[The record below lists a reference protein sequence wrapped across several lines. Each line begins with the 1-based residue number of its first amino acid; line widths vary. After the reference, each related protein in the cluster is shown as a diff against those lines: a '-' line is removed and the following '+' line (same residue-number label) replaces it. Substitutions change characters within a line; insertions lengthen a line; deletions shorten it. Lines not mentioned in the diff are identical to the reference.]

1 MPLNDETPAQ
11 TMLRIQAQL
20 RGAVSPLSSIAP
32 SPFDPDAYF
41 GAPPQQN
48 FATGGRAV
56 VGHDNAAGLDV
67 SLEEHKG
74 EMRHRAHSGDSKMA
88 ADYGYITHSP
98 LDADHMKTDAYVGP
112 HKDSNKVFVIN
123 QKHPHTGRFNEH
135 KVMLGYKNRSDAVR
149 DYVHSFNDGLGHKR
163 VQSIVEMDKSQLR
176 DWLKKGPH
184 TRPVHLA
191 EGGDPEK
198 AVVEQAAVVSDEAP
212 PLTIR
217 RRAPEPAPEGAV
229 EVRGPQPK
237 KVVPQEVVDYFLEQE
252 ARKAAERPSTPFQF
266 AKSITGP
273 EDLPEVKEAQRI
285 KPRDELLAKMSPY
298 QTQMMDQFGLELP
311 EEASSIGVDDQG
323 SYPIDAEGNR
333 LKWERMNPAKWAF
346 MQAGNIMG
354 GVASPVKGAGMVLGA
369 GPVRRGG
376 KSLEEVVASMSK
388 MDPEEVAAIREAHAG
403 RGLEFPEE
411 AGLDRL
417 RMNLQREQKAEA
429 TGADMPGMPANDRL
443 VIRGPEGKPD
453 FVTGKITPEDWV
465 NRAESMMSPAEIKE
479 AANWYKTIRN
489 EFLKYTNGD
498 QEKAD
503 KYMRA
508 WLVTQQNVDVGGA
521 MNNVL
526 LQREQFARG
535 VPAEQMK
542 AAGMPNPTGAAR
554 SVLQDEPIAQ
564 GVGQKIADFV
574 DAAEGKDVRSW
585 MANHPE
591 GGAPF
596 VVDVHTARDTGL
608 VDEKLLNHLRRRGYN
623 EEDLQKAVV
632 DMKGTPSGPQ
642 YENRAHWGRNT
653 LTDHLN
659 EIKWQ
664 GRSDWTPSEVQA
676 VGWMGMTRLTADKA
690 EDVVSGIERNVRRV
704 SFEIAP
710 GEGSPW
716 EKMFGAEFSAL
727 PLQEQQ
733 RITQVVAE
741 PAMEAASKISGIDL
755 TNLVHGTGGWNMYQ
769 NPAAVGQALATKQGS
784 EIAANALG
792 YLLQQTEVWSNSVK
806 PMTKNP
812 KAFAVDFMQESKG
825 GNNYLAS
832 NEGIKDFWEQVQKM
846 DPTAGS
852 KKPLF
857 VGYQPIVSADGR
869 PGIRVLIDRGG
880 VKTQSDLEAA
890 IKGPMSKML
899 EDFPTDISIRGHEA
913 ELTKARNDWKGQ
925 SDGQGYLARL
935 EQLLGRNPA
944 AELDPVR
951 GQLEE
956 IFKRELDSLKRP
968 QRKAEGGKVNFAK
981 GGSVGGLI
989 HETAMHAD
997 GVPVRQLAYMVR
1009 VASGMNVPQER
1020 AVHFA
1025 QQILDHDEAGL
1036 NERFQKYGNAK
1047 RTLTR
1052 LNAMLTGKKHKFG
1065 SGMEES
1071 KRKAHEVL
1079 ATDVGHPVVRK
1090 SMQHMLKMM
1099 GAS

>member
-1 MPLNDETPAQ
+1 MQPDDETPGQAMNRIEGEVRGTASAQ
-11 TMLRIQAQL
+11 RTSEGYNANIRAQRGPLSAMVMSSGDPDSGAPQSYGL
-20 RGAVSPLSSIAP
+20 RGTLGPISFTHTQPAAP
-32 SPFDPDAYF
+32 VAPIRKIGVNVPFDADAYF
-41 GAPPQQN
+41 G
-48 FATGGRAV
+48 V
-56 VGHDNAAGLDV
+56 NAAKTAGGHQYGVDV
-67 SLEEHKG
+67 GTSLPAPRMPNGRPYEGAEG
-74 EMRHRAHSGDSKMA
+74 NVNL
-88 ADYGYITHSP
+88 YGQYNPTRRDFNAGVE
-98 LDADHMKTDAYVGP
+98 LERRFDHG
-112 HKDSNKVFVIN
+112 
-123 QKHPHTGRFNEH
+123 G
-135 KVMLGYKNRSDAVR
+135 
-149 DYVHSFNDGLGHKR
+149 
-163 VQSIVEMDKSQLR
+163 
-176 DWLKKGPH
+176 
-184 TRPVHLA
+184 PVHMF
-191 EGGDPEK
+191 EGGDP
-198 AVVEQAAVVSDEAP
+198 P

-217 RRAPEPAPEGAV
+217 RSAPKPAPEGTV
-229 EVRGPQPK
+229 EARGPQPAA
-237 KVVPQEVVDYFLEQE
+237 PISQEAVDYFKAQE
-252 ARKAAERPSTPFQF
+252 VLKEAQRLASPMQLAKTIRP
-266 AKSITGP
+266 P
-273 EDLPEVKEAQRI
+273 EDLPEVQEAQRV
-285 KPRDELLAKMSPY
+285 KPRDELMAKMSAY
-298 QTQMMDQFGLELP
+298 QLQQLDQYGLELP
-311 EEASSIGVDDQG
+311 ENAAGFGVDDQG
-323 SYPIDAEGNR
+323 SYPVDAEGNR
-333 LKWERMNPAKWAF
+333 LKWERMSPAKWAF

-354 GVASPVKGAGMVLGA
+354 GVASPVKGAGMVVGA
-369 GPVRRGG
+369 GPIRRGG
-376 KSLEEVVASMSK
+376 KSIEEVVASMSK
-388 MDPEEVAAIREAHAG
+388 MDPEEVAAIRQENAG

-411 AGLDRL
+411 SGLDRL
-417 RMNLQREQKAEA
+417 RMNLQREQKAA
-429 TGADMPGMPANDRL
+429 DKGVDMPGMPANERL

-465 NRAESMMSPAEIKE
+465 NRAEAMMSPAEIKE
-479 AANWYKTIRN
+479 AAEWYKTIRN

-526 LQREQFARG
+526 LQREQFGRG
-535 VPAEQMK
+535 IPVEEMK

-623 EEDLQKAVV
+623 EEDIQKAVV

-642 YENRAHWGRNT
+642 YENRAHWGRNA
-653 LTDHLN
+653 LTKHLN
-659 EIKWQ
+659 DIKWQ
-664 GRSDWTPSEVQA
+664 GRSDWTPTEVQA

-784 EIAANALG
+784 EIAANVLG

-880 VKTQSDLEAA
+880 VKTQSALEEA

-925 SDGQGYLARL
+925 NNGQSYLARL

-944 AELDPVR
+944 AELDPIR
-951 GQLEE
+951 SQLEE
-956 IFKRELDSLKRP
+956 IFKRELDSFKGP
-968 QRKAEGGKVNFAK
+968 KRKAEGGPVGYAE
-981 GGSVGGLI
+981 GGLI
-989 HETAMHAD
+989 NDIGKELLSFRRLAKEHDIH
-997 GVPVRQLAYMVR
+997 PPKLSYIIRQV
-1009 VASGMNVPQER
+1009 SGPEMTHER
-1020 AVHFA
+1020 AAVYAKNILREPIDELSSRLAKNPKAVSIMKRLA
-1025 QQILDHDEAGL
+1025 QEVRHMRGETLMGDLKRAL
-1036 NERFQKYGNAK
+1036 NRG
-1047 RTLTR
+1047 
-1052 LNAMLTGKKHKFG
+1052 
-1065 SGMEES
+1065 
-1071 KRKAHEVL
+1071 
-1079 ATDVGHPVVRK
+1079 
-1090 SMQHMLKMM
+1090 
-1099 GAS
+1099 

>member
-1 MPLNDETPAQ
+1 MPLNDDETPGQSMKRIEAEVRGIASAQ
-11 TMLRIQAQL
+11 RNTEGYSANVGAQ
-20 RGAVSPLSSIAP
+20 RGPLSAMVMSSGDSASGAPQSYGVRGTLGPVSFTHTQPAAPVAP
-32 SPFDPDAYF
+32 SRKVGVNVPFDADAYF
-41 GAPPQQN
+41 GVNAAQTP
-48 FATGGRAV
+48 GGRQYGV
-56 VGHDNAAGLDV
+56 DVGMPLPAPRAPGGRPYEDAQGSVNAFGQYNPTRRDVAAGLQF
-67 SLEEHKG
+67 E
-74 EMRHRAHSGDSKMA
+74 R
-88 ADYGYITHSP
+88 
-98 LDADHMKTDAYVGP
+98 
-112 HKDSNKVFVIN
+112 
-123 QKHPHTGRFNEH
+123 RFNN
-135 KVMLGYKNRSDAVR
+135 GGPVR
-149 DYVHSFNDGLGHKR
+149 M
-163 VQSIVEMDKSQLR
+163 E
-176 DWLKKGPH
+176 
-184 TRPVHLA
+184 
-191 EGGDPEK
+191 EGGPY
-198 AVVEQAAVVSDEAP
+198 EAP

-217 RRAPEPAPEGAV
+217 RSAPKPAPEGTV
-229 EVRGPQPK
+229 EARGPQPAA
-237 KVVPQEVVDYFLEQE
+237 PISQEAVDYFKAQE
-252 ARKAAERPSTPFQF
+252 VLKEAQRLASPMQLAKTIRP
-266 AKSITGP
+266 P
-273 EDLPEVKEAQRI
+273 EDLPEVQEAQRV
-285 KPRDELLAKMSPY
+285 KPRDELMVKMSAY
-298 QTQMMDQFGLELP
+298 QLQQLDQYGLELP
-311 EEASSIGVDDQG
+311 ENAAGFGVDDQG
-323 SYPIDAEGNR
+323 SYPVDAEGNR
-333 LKWERMNPAKWAF
+333 LKWERMSPAKWAF

-354 GVASPVKGAGMVLGA
+354 GVASPVKGAGMVVGA
-369 GPVRRGG
+369 GPIRRGG
-376 KSLEEVVASMSK
+376 KSIEEVVASMSK
-388 MDPEEVAAIREAHAG
+388 MDPEEVAAIRQENAG

-411 AGLDRL
+411 SGLDRL
-417 RMNLQREQKAEA
+417 RMNLQREQKAA
-429 TGADMPGMPANDRL
+429 DKGVDMPGMPANERL

-465 NRAESMMSPAEIKE
+465 NRAEAMMSPAEIKE
-479 AANWYKTIRN
+479 AAEWYKTIRN

-526 LQREQFARG
+526 LQREQFGRG
-535 VPAEQMK
+535 IPVEEMK

-623 EEDLQKAVV
+623 EEDIQKAVV

-642 YENRAHWGRNT
+642 YENRAHWGRNA
-653 LTDHLN
+653 LTKHLN
-659 EIKWQ
+659 DIKWQ
-664 GRSDWTPSEVQA
+664 GRSDWTPTEVQA

-784 EIAANALG
+784 EIAANVLG

-880 VKTQSDLEAA
+880 VKTQSALEEA

-925 SDGQGYLARL
+925 NNGQSYLARL

-944 AELDPVR
+944 AELDPIR
-951 GQLEE
+951 SQLEE
-956 IFKRELDSLKRP
+956 IFKRELDSFKGP
-968 QRKAEGGKVNFAK
+968 KRKAEGGEVKFAK
-981 GGSVGGLI
+981 GGSVESIDKLVT
-989 HETAMHAD
+989 ETAVRAHD
-997 GVPVRQLAYMVR
+997 VPQKQLAYLIR
-1009 VASGMNVPQER
+1009 AASGMNVPVER
-1020 AVHFA
+1020 AEEFA
-1025 QQILDHDEAGL
+1025 KQIIRRDTEGL
-1036 NERFQKYGNAK
+1036 AVRFKKYSNAK
-1047 RTLTR
+1047 RTLMR
-1052 LNAMLTGKKHKFG
+1052 LNAMLGGRGNNGFAQGGLFQADGGLRAAKEH
-1065 SGMEES
+1065 
-1071 KRKAHEVL
+1071 AHSVL
-1079 ATDVGHPVVRK
+1079 ASNVGHPTVQK
-1090 SMQHMLKMM
+1090 SLKNLI
-1099 GAS
+1099 GFVK